1 MKRNLA
7 ILFVLFSIVT
17 ACATAPHRSPTT
29 GQRVKEGAGIIGLF
43 FGVGYWQSELET
55 LYPEC
60 QKVGKEVYEN
70 TPNFEEG
77 VHEGHKAFMKCI
89 EDIDRKE
96 GRLK

>member
-7 ILFVLFSIVT
+7 ILFVLFSIVI
-17 ACATAPHRSPTT
+17 ACATAPHRTPTT
-29 GQRVKEGAGIIGLF
+29 GQRVGEVASIIGFF
-43 FGVGYWQSELET
+43 FGGGGPQNELSA

-60 QKVGKEVYEN
+60 QKSWQEAYDN
-70 TPNFEEG
+70 TPTFEEG
-77 VHEGHKAFMKCI
+77 VHEGHKAFMKCV